1 MKPQSRPLKRQ
12 DERAKR
18 AGLPSRRA
26 ALGHESLTS
35 RLLRL
40 QSAIAKRLREYVLLT
55 RLNRPIGILLLLWP
69 TLWGLWFA
77 ARGLPGWH
85 VLLVFVAG
93 VVLMRS
99 AGCVVND
106 YADREFDPHVERT
119 RTRPIAAGRISAR
132 EALALFA
139 VLALIAFALVLT
151 LNRLTI
157 ALSFAGAFLAASYP
171 FLKRYTHLPQFYL
184 GMAFGWGIPMA
195 FAAQT
200 GTVPALAWI
209 LFAANVCWSVA
220 YDTAYAMVD
229 REDDLRVGVKS
240 TAILFG
246 RADRAM
252 IGLFHAGTLS
262 LLAAAGVVAGIG
274 LLYYL
279 GLAAA
284 ALHAGYQ
291 QWLIRDRERGACF
304 RAFLSNNIFG
314 AAVFAGLAL
323 DRLIGGSI

>member
-1 MKPQSRPLKRQ
+1 MKPQPRLLKRK

-18 AGLPSRRA
+18 AGLPTRRA
-26 ALGHESLTS
+26 ALEHVSLAS

-40 QSAIAKRLREYVLLT
+40 RSAIFSQRLHEYILLT

-77 ARGLPGWH
+77 AGGLPGWH
-85 VLLVFVAG
+85 VLFVFVAG

-106 YADREFDPHVERT
+106 YADRGFDPHVERT
-119 RTRPIAAGRISAR
+119 RARPIAAGRVSVR
-132 EALALFA
+132 EALLLFA

-200 GTVPALAWI
+200 GTVPGLAWI

-229 REDDLRVGVKS
+229 REDDLKVGVKS

-252 IGLFHAGTLS
+252 IGLFHAGTL
-262 LLAAAGVVAGIG
+262 LLLVAAGVVAGFG

-279 GLAAA
+279 GLIAA

-291 QWLIRDRERGACF
+291 QWLIRGRDPAACF
-304 RAFLSNNIFG
+304 RTFLSNNVFG
-314 AAVFAGLAL
+314 AMVFAGLVL
-323 DRLIGGSI
+323 DRLTGG